1 MARKRGVSSW
11 IESAMPFV
19 VAVFVGATIVAL
31 LSAVINKSIE
41 RQSFIEACETMG
53 GVPLI
58 GRHSTR
64 VCFKPEVLN
73 NVH

>member
-19 VAVFVGATIVAL
+19 VAVFVGAAIVAL
-31 LSAVINKSIE
+31 LVAAINKSIE
-41 RQSFIEACETMG
+41 RQSFVEACETMG

-64 VCFKPEVLN
+64 VCFKPEVLKWY
-73 NVH
+73 

>member
-31 LSAVINKSIE
+31 LVAAINKDME
-41 RQSFIEACETMG
+41 RQSFVEACETMG

-58 GRHSTR
+58 GRHSTK
-64 VCFKPEVLN
+64 VCLSNEV
-73 NVH
+73 VK